1 MPPGRIVKRTRS
13 VVNLG
18 VNFGINLG
26 ESRWRAKSATM
37 LGASARSNLKREKEM
52 QMRKLG
58 IAGITTLLA
67 FALCAHMQNGK
78 TQAAS
83 AAADATGYKVSG
95 KIPVAGEGGWDYL
108 VVDAEAR
115 RLYLSHSTHVVVFDV
130 DSHAVVGDIPDTQ
143 GVHGIALARELGRGF
158 VSSGR
163 ANSVTIFDLKTLK
176 TIGTVP
182 AGTNPDAI
190 LYDAVTKRVFAFN
203 GRSKDATVIDAAA
216 GKVLGTIAVG
226 GKPEFAAAD
235 GKGSVYV
242 NVEDTS
248 ELLHIDADKM
258 TVLHRWPLAPCK
270 EPSGLVMDTKA
281 RKLFAVCDNEMM
293 AVVDADSGKVVAT
306 PKIGEGPDAAAFD
319 PGTNLVFSSNGETGT
334 LTVVHED
341 APDKYSVAENVPTKK
356 GARTMA
362 LDVKTHTL
370 YLPTADMIPPAAGQ
384 KWPTVKPGTMELLVV
399 SK

>member
-1 MPPGRIVKRTRS
+1 
-13 VVNLG
+13 
-18 VNFGINLG
+18 
-26 ESRWRAKSATM
+26 
-37 LGASARSNLKREKEM
+37 
-52 QMRKLG
+52 MRKTG
-58 IAGITTLLA
+58 IVGVVSLVA
-67 FALCAHMQNGK
+67 FSACMSLYNGR

-83 AAADATGYKVSG
+83 AAAAASGYKVTG

-108 VVDAEAR
+108 VVDPDAR
-115 RLYLSHSTHVVVFDV
+115 RLYLSHSTHVVVYDV

-143 GVHGIALARELGRGF
+143 GVHGIALAPDLGRGF

-176 TIGTVP
+176 TIATVP

-190 LYDAVTKRVFAFN
+190 LYDGVTKRVFAFN

-216 GKVLGTIAVG
+216 GKVLGTFPVG

-235 GKGSVYV
+235 GKGSVYL
-242 NVEDTS
+242 NVEDTA
-248 ELLHIDADKM
+248 ELLHIDAQKM
-258 TVLHRWPLAPCK
+258 TVLHRWSLAPCK
-270 EPSGLVMDTKA
+270 EPTGLAMDTKS
-281 RKLFAVCDNEMM
+281 RRLFAVCDNEMM

-306 PKIGEGPDAAAFD
+306 PKTGEGADAAAFD
-319 PGTNLVFSSNGETGT
+319 PATNLVFSSNGESGT
-334 LTVVHED
+334 LTVVHQD
-341 APDKYSVAENVPTKK
+341 AADKYSVVENVATKK

-362 LDVKTHTL
+362 LDLKSHAL

-384 KWPTVKPGTMELLVV
+384 KWPTVKPGTMELLIV